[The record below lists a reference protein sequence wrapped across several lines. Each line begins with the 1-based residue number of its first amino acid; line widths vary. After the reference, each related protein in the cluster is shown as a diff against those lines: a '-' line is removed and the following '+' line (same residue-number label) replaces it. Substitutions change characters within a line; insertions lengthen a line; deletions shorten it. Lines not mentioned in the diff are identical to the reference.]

1 MKIGTIFEG
10 MRSRACISLPLAF
23 ALGAVV
29 NIPAWAQGALDKSV
43 RWVVPYPAGG
53 GSDFMARTVA
63 QGLQTSAG
71 AGVVVDNK
79 PGGNGAVAVADIKR
93 ASRENITWI
102 NVDNGVMVF
111 NPALYSRLG
120 YDPEKD
126 LRPVTLLGR
135 LPMIL
140 VAGPSAEVSTAQ
152 EWLAKSKA
160 NPGKFSFG
168 SAGAGSPQHMAMEL
182 LKRATG
188 TFTVHIPYR
197 GSAPALADL
206 VGGQIPVLMTDYAA
220 ARGFIQSGKIKALAV
235 ANATRVPY
243 LPEVPTLTELGV
255 RNAESSAW
263 VGVAVSA
270 ATSDEVVRQTHQAI
284 RAALTQSAVSDKLSA
299 AGIDPIAVSPEQF
312 EMQLKAERQRWQ
324 QLIRELKITLD

>member
-1 MKIGTIFEG
+1 MMIQKFLTAVRPIASIGLASVAVLG
-10 MRSRACISLPLAF
+10 SLPT
-23 ALGAVV
+23 
-29 NIPAWAQGALDKSV
+29 WAQGALDKSV

-63 QGLQTSAG
+63 QGLPMSAG
-71 AGVVVDNK
+71 AAVVVDNK
-79 PGGNGAVAVADIKR
+79 PGGNGAVAVADVKR
-93 ASRENITWI
+93 APRDSATWI

-111 NPALYSRLG
+111 NPALYTRLG

-152 EWLAKSKA
+152 EWVAKTRA

-220 ARGFIQSGKIKALAV
+220 ARSFIQSGKIKALAV
-235 ANATRVPY
+235 ANSTRVSY
-243 LPEVPTLTELGV
+243 LPDVPTLAELGV
-255 RNAESSAW
+255 RNAESAAW
-263 VGVAVSA
+263 VGVAVPA
-270 ATSDEVVRQTHQAI
+270 ATSDEGVRQTHQAI
-284 RAALTQSAVSDKLSA
+284 RTALTQSVVSDKLAA
-299 AGIDPIAVSPEQF
+299 AGIEPVSVNPEQF
-312 EMQLKAERQRWQ
+312 EAQLKAERQRWH
-324 QLIRELKITLD
+324 QLIRELKISLD

>member
-1 MKIGTIFEG
+1 MATS
-10 MRSRACISLPLAF
+10 MRWRGGYRQVGLLLAGL
-23 ALGAVV
+23 ALLGVSS
-29 NIPAWAQGALDKSV
+29 AWAQTALDKPV

-53 GSDFMARTVA
+53 GSDFMARTVS
-63 QGLQTSAG
+63 QGLPLAAG
-71 AGVVVDNK
+71 AAVVVDNK
-79 PGGNGAVAVADIKR
+79 PGGNGAVAVADVKR
-93 ASRENITWI
+93 SARENLTWI

-111 NPALYSRLG
+111 NAALYGRLG

-140 VAGPSAEVSTAQ
+140 VAGPSAEVNTAQ
-152 EWLAKSKA
+152 EWLAKTRA
-160 NPGKFSFG
+160 NPGKFSYG

-220 ARGFIQSGKIKALAV
+220 ARSFIQSGKIKALAV
-235 ANATRVPY
+235 ASSARAAY
-243 LPEVPTLTELGV
+243 LPDVPTLAELGV
-255 RNAESSAW
+255 RNAESAAW
-263 VGVAVSA
+263 VGVAVPSSA
-270 ATSDEVVRQTHQAI
+270 SEEQVGQAHQAI
-284 RAALTQSAVSDKLSA
+284 RTALAQSAVRDRLAA
-299 AGIDPIAVSPEQF
+299 AGIEPVAISPEQF
-312 EMQLKAERQRWQ
+312 DAQIKAERQRWHP
-324 QLIRELKITLD
+324 LIKELGITLD

>member
-1 MKIGTIFEG
+1 MTIGTTVTRLCRHAGIG
-10 MRSRACISLPLAF
+10 MVWMLL
-23 ALGAVV
+23 LGGSQ
-29 NIPAWAQGALDKSV
+29 AWAQAALDKPV

-63 QGLQTSAG
+63 QGLPLSGG
-71 AGVVVDNK
+71 AAVVVDNK
-79 PGGNGAVAVADIKR
+79 PGGNGAVAVADVKR
-93 ASRENITWI
+93 APRENVTWI

-111 NPALYSRLG
+111 NSALYTRLG

-152 EWLAKSKA
+152 EWLAKTRA
-160 NPGKFSFG
+160 HPGKFSFG

-220 ARGFIQSGKIKALAV
+220 ARSFIQSGKIKALAV
-235 ANATRVPY
+235 ANSSRVSY
-243 LPEVPTLTELGV
+243 LPDVPTLAELGV
-255 RNAESSAW
+255 RNAESAAW
-263 VGVAVSA
+263 VGVAVPA
-270 ATSDEVVRQTHQAI
+270 AASDDQVRQAHQAI
-284 RAALTQSAVSDKLSA
+284 RTALAQSVVSDKLAA
-299 AGIDPIAVSPEQF
+299 AGIEPVAVSPEQF
-312 EMQLKAERQRWQ
+312 DAQIKTERQRWH
-324 QLIRELKITLD
+324 QLIKELKITLD